1 MQPIDE
7 FKSKKFEKLDK
18 DLVDIYYS
26 GDLTLN
32 VEEEIEIY
40 DLKFKII
47 SYNNEKIVINKT
59 IILDCDIKYADLTC
73 HLYKKDLDRISINE
87 NFNLDI
93 RIINYLFKQ
102 FRFPFLPDIN
112 VKYKNLEKKDIYV
125 NITKLIQN
133 NVNFDMKQM

>member
-32 VEEEIEIY
+32 VEEETEIY
-40 DLKFKII
+40 DLKFKIV
-47 SYNNEKIVINKT
+47 SYNNEKIVINDT

-73 HLYKKDLDRISINE
+73 HLYKKDLDRISIND
-87 NFNLDI
+87 NFNLDVGV
-93 RIINYLFKQ
+93 INYLFEQ

-125 NITKLIQN
+125 NLTKLIQN
-133 NVNFDMKQM
+133 NVNFDT